1 MSNKHV
7 LVVAN
12 DKNACQGIATQL
24 EEVGFEASQATSAKI
39 ALDKMREARPD
50 AILLGMN
57 GDGVGE
63 DFLRSLRTEVDY
75 ATSAPVI
82 MLTNKGHEDEAI
94 AAVEVGADDFLVKP
108 FRSSELAARLQIA
121 MLKTKGIEEPSRAV
135 ALRAGPIFLNADRRE
150 AYLRLDNG
158 EIKPLNLTKREFALL
173 RAMMARKNVMMS
185 RQQLV
190 EEAFGEGAKV
200 NPTNL
205 GAYIHRLREKVEP
218 ESGTP
223 RYILT
228 DRGLGFKVVD

>member
-7 LVVAN
+7 LVVSN
-12 DKNACQGIATQL
+12 DKATCQGVASQL
-24 EEVGFEASQATSAKI
+24 EEVGFEASQATSAKT

-50 AILLGMN
+50 AILLGLN

-63 DFLRSLRTEVDY
+63 DFLRTLRTQGDY

-82 MLTNKGHEDEAI
+82 MLTNKGSEGEAI

-121 MLKTKGIEEPSRAV
+121 MLKTKAIEEPSRAV

-150 AYLRLDNG
+150 AYLRLENG

-190 EEAFGEGAKV
+190 EEAFGKGARV

-218 ESGTP
+218 EAGTP
-223 RYILT
+223 RYIIT